1 MQNAFIN
8 NHFIIIIIHFINV
21 IHPHF
26 RALLKWLLMVLLL
39 YFTVSWIVSVF
50 ILVFNFSFSI
60 MTILIFIVL
69 SIAIHFLICALV
81 FITTPFPFMFVNLV
95 NMLLFRVGFFPFLPI
110 LLGTEIFR
118 VNVAAAAAATI
129 ATTTTIAT
137 TAITA
142 STATF
147 SITAFLLFQ
156 FPFFFFTIFPL

>member
-1 MQNAFIN
+1 
-8 NHFIIIIIHFINV
+8 
-21 IHPHF
+21 
-26 RALLKWLLMVLLL
+26 
-39 YFTVSWIVSVF
+39 
-50 ILVFNFSFSI
+50 
-60 MTILIFIVL
+60 
-69 SIAIHFLICALV
+69 
-81 FITTPFPFMFVNLV
+81 MFVNLV

-118 VNVAAAAAATI
+118 VNVAAAAAI
-129 ATTTTIAT
+129 ATTTIVT

>member
-8 NHFIIIIIHFINV
+8 NHFIIIIIIHFINV
-21 IHPHF
+21 IHPYF

-39 YFTVSWIVSVF
+39 YFTVSWIVSIF
-50 ILVFNFSFSI
+50 ILVLNFSFSI

-69 SIAIHFLICALV
+69 SITIHFLICALV

-95 NMLLFRVGFFPFLPI
+95 NMLLFRVSFFPFLPI

-118 VNVAAAAAATI
+118 VNVAAAAAI
-129 ATTTTIAT
+129 ATTTIAT

-142 STATF
+142 SIATF